1 MKTIGIIGGSTTFA
15 TEEYYRAINKG
26 IRQQLGGY
34 HTAEIIINSMDF
46 AKSAHFVENGLWE
59 EGSEFLHG
67 KALSLQRAG
76 ADFIICVSNTWHRCA
91 DEFMKGIDIPFLH
104 IVDPTAKT
112 IAQGGYKKVALLGTM
127 VTMSQPFL
135 KERFEQF
142 GLEIVVPTTN
152 AQSLIN
158 KIIFEE
164 LSKGEFKEESR
175 AGYLAIVDEL
185 YANGSEAVI
194 LGCTE
199 IGLLIKQSDRPNI
212 TMFDTLAIHVQAIVQ
227 FALSNYP

>member
-1 MKTIGIIGGSTTFA
+1 MKTIGVIGGSTTFV
-15 TEEYYRAINKG
+15 TEEYYKAINHG
-26 IRQQLGGY
+26 IRQRLGGH

-91 DEFMKGIDIPFLH
+91 DQFMNGIDIPLLH
-104 IVDPTAKT
+104 IVDPTAKA
-112 IAQGGYKKVALLGTM
+112 IAEGGYKKVALLGTM
-127 VTMSQPFL
+127 VTMSEPFL

-142 GLEIVVPTTN
+142 GLEIVVPTAD
-152 AQSLIN
+152 AQSVIN
-158 KIIFEE
+158 TIIFEE
-164 LSKGEFKEESR
+164 LSKGEVREESR
-175 AGYLAIVDEL
+175 AKYLAVVDEL
-185 YANGSEAVI
+185 YTKGSEAVI

-199 IGLLIKQSDRPNI
+199 IGLLIRQSDRPNI
-212 TMFDTLAIHVQAIVQ
+212 PMFDTLAIHVQAIVQ
-227 FALSNYP
+227 LALSSHP